1 MVTATIDNPE
11 VSVVIVAWRA
21 RDDVIRCLESLVSNA
36 DVSYEV
42 IVIDDGSGDGTA
54 EAVQA
59 RFPAHTVVTKQR
71 NEGLVAGRNTALPL
85 VRGSFVA
92 MLDADTRLCP
102 GALRTL
108 VDELN
113 RNPRVGLVA
122 PKLVYPDGRLQLS
135 SRRYPPLLLPF
146 LRRGPYAR
154 LNPEPAAH
162 RRHLMMDDD
171 HLSARPVVWA
181 AGAAQVY
188 RASLPRRI
196 GAYDPRV
203 SSYGGEDLD
212 WCLRV
217 WHAGFEV
224 RYVPQARVVHVWQQ
238 VTRAKP
244 YGRRSLRQLR
254 DWVYL
259 QWKHRALRGDPRLEE
274 ANA

>member
-1 MVTATIDNPE
+1 M
-11 VSVVIVAWRA
+11 IVAWRA
-21 RDDVIRCLESLVSNA
+21 RDDVIRCLDSLVANA
-36 DVSYEV
+36 GLSYEA
-42 IVIDDGSGDGTA
+42 IVVDDGSGDGTV

-71 NEGLVAGRNTALPL
+71 NEGLVAGRNTALTL
-85 VRGSFVA
+85 VRGCFVV
-92 MLDADTRLCP
+92 MLDADTWLCP

-108 VDELN
+108 VDELE
-113 RNPRVGLVA
+113 RDRRVGLVA

-171 HLSARPVVWA
+171 HVAARPVVWV
-181 AGAAQVY
+181 AGAVQAY
-188 RASLPRRI
+188 RADLPRQI
-196 GAYDPRV
+196 GAYDQRI

-217 WHAGFEV
+217 WGAGLEV

-238 VTRAKP
+238 VTRRRL